1 MLVLLPV
8 LGQKVILER
17 LPGSEALATEVAK
30 EAERP
35 ALLLMALLV
44 LRERYSAKADYEITN
59 KRFNAQ
65 TLVRF

>member
-17 LPGSEALATEVAK
+17 LPGSEALAAEVAE

-35 ALLLMALLV
+35 ALLPMALLV

-65 TLVRF
+65 TLVKF

>member
-8 LGQKVILER
+8 LGQKMVLER
-17 LPGSEALATEVAK
+17 LPGSEALAAELAK
-30 EAERP
+30 EAECSTFLP
-35 ALLLMALLV
+35 MVLLV
-44 LRERYSAKADYEITN
+44 LRERYSAMADYEITN